1 MNDVDHGCR
10 VINPECLRHWP
21 LPMPQREGDKEER
34 GHLLVLAGSHEMPGS
49 VLMTGEAAFRAG
61 AGKVTIATCA
71 GIAGGVALA
80 VPEARVI
87 GLPETRS
94 GGMSASEVD
103 ALKSLRAPDAVLI
116 GPGMEDEDETC
127 KLAAIAGS
135 VFPDAVFILD
145 AYAMGVVTHPGHAF
159 ENRALVT
166 PHAGEMAHLSQS
178 DKERVLADPRFAAIE
193 AASRWRTVVAL
204 KGAVTHI
211 ATATGTAWR
220 HEAGN
225 VGLAI
230 SGSGDVLTGIIGG
243 LAARGAS
250 LDQAAAWGVSLHA
263 RAGERLAARYGG
275 LGYLA
280 RDLAAEVPALM
291 QALGPK
297 PASTPLTG

>member
-1 MNDVDHGCR
+1 MNDSDHGCT
-10 VINPECLRHWP
+10 VINPECLRQWP
-21 LPMPQREGDKEER
+21 LPMPDREGDKEER
-34 GHLLVLAGSHEMPGS
+34 GRLLVLAGSHEMPGT
-49 VLMTGEAAFRAG
+49 VVMAADAAFRAG

-71 GIAGGVALA
+71 SIAGGVALA

-87 GLPETRS
+87 GLPETGS
-94 GGMSASEVD
+94 GGISAGGVD
-103 ALKSLRAPDAVLI
+103 ALKNLGAPDAVLV

-135 VFPDAVFILD
+135 VFPEAAFILD
-145 AYAMGVVTHPGHAF
+145 AYAMGVVTQPGHAF

-178 DKERVLADPRFAAIE
+178 DKERVLADPRVAAME
-193 AASRWRTVVAL
+193 AARRWRTVVAL

-211 ATATGTAWR
+211 ATAAGTTWR

-230 SGSGDVLTGIIGG
+230 SGSGDVLAGIIGG

-263 RAGERLAARYGG
+263 RAGERLAARFGT

-280 RDLAAEVPALM
+280 RDLAAEVPGLM

-297 PASTPLTG
+297 PGNTRR